1 MAARSGSPPTVGN
14 DQFRQSSRQ
23 ACTLAFQTGRTILRP
38 WGGGLRGVAAGVLCR
53 AFPRVSLRPW
63 GTIFPKRTEADEFRR
78 PTISLDSRVHS
89 RVYTGMGG
97 KARMPQKLQIGVVAR
112 ETGLTV
118 DAIRFYEKCGLLKSP
133 PRTEGGYRL
142 FRPEDIQD
150 LKFIRRAQD
159 LGFSLEEIR
168 ELLFL
173 QGESLEVC
181 DHVRALLGQ
190 KLASVRGKIVEL
202 RKLERSLERSL
213 QMCERKLKNATTAH
227 ADSCPVLNGL
237 GRTKRASGGLNRE
250 S

>member
-1 MAARSGSPPTVGN
+1 MAQR
-14 DQFRQSSRQ
+14 
-23 ACTLAFQTGRTILRP
+23 
-38 WGGGLRGVAAGVLCR
+38 
-53 AFPRVSLRPW
+53 
-63 GTIFPKRTEADEFRR
+63 
-78 PTISLDSRVHS
+78 
-89 RVYTGMGG
+89 
-97 KARMPQKLQIGVVAR
+97 LQIGGVAR

-142 FRPEDIQD
+142 FRPEDIEA

-173 QGESLEVC
+173 QGESFEVC
-181 DHVRALLGQ
+181 NDVLELLGQ
-190 KLASVRGKIVEL
+190 KLASVRGKIGEL

-213 QMCERKLKNATTAH
+213 HMCERKLKNAATAR
-227 ADSCPVLNGL
+227 ADSCPVLKGL
-237 GRTKRASGGLNRE
+237 GAQKRASRGLNRE